1 MLNGTRARALF
12 RSVPRLLFNRHASRE
27 SIAKFQDRRLRAVVR
42 HAYEHVPYYRRLF
55 DEAGIK
61 PGDIRSRADLQLIPI
76 TTKET
81 LRALSID
88 EIVADTADK
97 PRLQRFETNGST
109 GVPLVVY
116 RSKGESA
123 TWLAL
128 VWRARAELGI
138 GRGHRMAS
146 INWGTPHRS
155 ADTPNAR
162 RPLLFR
168 IAGLETWD
176 RIDCREPLSVIVER
190 LKEARPDGI
199 TGYAGV
205 LSRVADVLGTDQTD
219 LRPRFVLSASEVLTP
234 AMRSRIEQVF
244 HAPVR
249 DIYASWEFN
258 LMAYECAVGK
268 VYHVCDDN
276 LIMEVR
282 KDGREAGP
290 GESGEVVGTSL
301 QFGAMP
307 LIRYQIGDVVTRG
320 PERCVCGSPFT
331 TLTAIQGRMVDYF
344 RLPDGRVM
352 HPYEMG
358 KILWQTAFRCM
369 KQYQIIQTTPSEVVL
384 RIVLRPEYTESDI
397 SEVLE
402 KVRALLGPLVTLKI
416 EYLDEIQPGVKGKF
430 GVYSSLVS
438 SEYTPTS

>member
-1 MLNGTRARALF
+1 MLNATRARALVQ
-12 RSVPRLLFNRHASRE
+12 SVPRILYNRHASRA
-27 SIAKFQDRRLRAVVR
+27 SIARFQDRRLREVVR
-42 HAYEHVPYYRRLF
+42 HAYEHIPYYRRLF
-55 DEAGIK
+55 DGAGLK
-61 PGDIRSRADLQLIPI
+61 PTDIRSRSDLPLIPI
-76 TTKET
+76 TTKQT
-81 LRALSID
+81 LLTLSID
-88 EIVADTADK
+88 DIVADDADK
-97 PRLQRFETNGST
+97 QSLQRFETNGST

-128 VWRARAELGI
+128 VWRARADLGI

-146 INWGTPHRS
+146 INWGTPKRT
-155 ADTPNAR
+155 ADAPNER

-168 IAGLETWD
+168 IAGLESWD
-176 RIDCREPLSVIVER
+176 RIDCREPIDVIVDR
-190 LKEARPDGI
+190 LREARPDGI

-205 LSRVADVLGTDQTD
+205 LCRVADVLGPDQTE

-244 HAPVR
+244 RAPVR

-258 LMAYECAVGK
+258 LMAYECPVGK
-268 VYHVCDDN
+268 SYHVCDDN
-276 LIMEVR
+276 IIMEVLR
-282 KDGREAGP
+282 DGRDVGA

-301 QFGAMP
+301 QFSAMP

-320 PERCVCGSPFT
+320 PDRCSCGSPFS

-369 KQYQIIQTTPSEVVL
+369 KQYQIVQTMPGDVVL
-384 RIVLRPEYTESDI
+384 KIVLRPECDRADVA
-397 SEVLE
+397 EVIE
-402 KVRALLGPLVTLKI
+402 KVRHLLGPLVTLTI
-416 EYLDEIQPGVKGKF
+416 EYLDEIQPGAKGKF

-438 SEYTPTS
+438 SEYTATP